1 MKKRVLIAFALAGAI
16 TLTACGKE
24 TVYIV
29 TDATEAPAEN
39 TPDTTEKA
47 TTTTVAKSNRPPASN
62 YQPPANDYDPEAYD
76 TFLWE
81 NVNEF
86 WWLFTK
92 EELLTMG
99 LLVCEE
105 FDRGQTL
112 DQVTESVLNALSN
125 TNTLYLMDGLA
136 AVTGA
141 AVTFLCPEHAW
152 WMDTL

>member
-1 MKKRVLIAFALAGAI
+1 MKKLLLLPALIALVS
-16 TLTACGKE
+16 CGTE
-24 TVYIV
+24 VVYVV
-29 TDATEAPAEN
+29 TTEAPSEEVIETDA
-39 TPDTTEKA
+39 PRA
-47 TTTTVAKSNRPPASN
+47 TTTNPQSFRPPSSN
-62 YQPPANDYDPEAYD
+62 YQEVPNDYDPEAYD

-92 EELLTMG
+92 EQLLTMG

-112 DQVTESVLNALSN
+112 DQVSESVLNALSN
-125 TNTLYLMDGLA
+125 TSTLYLMDGLA

-141 AVTFLCPEHAW
+141 AVTFLCPEHSW
-152 WMDTL
+152 WMSTL